1 MTKNLKALLEKRNAL
16 MDEMDGLLKGCAE
29 QEDRAFDEAEA
40 ARFAEIEAEVR
51 ALDTTIHAAEAREQM
66 ERREAGEEK
75 PDDLEKRALEESSF
89 LAYCRGETRALD
101 AGGNGGI
108 IPVTIAQRIIEK
120 VKDLSPIYAL
130 TTVYNVKGDLIVP
143 VYDEETSAVRA
154 VYVEELTELTEGT
167 GKFKT
172 VALKNFIAG
181 ALAKISKSLMNRT
194 DFDLLG
200 FIVYRVAS
208 AIAEFLERE
217 LVVGTTD
224 KMQGVMSAP
233 NVITTAASGAI
244 TADDLIDLQMEVPQ
258 VFQAGACWIMH
269 RSTFKA
275 IRKLKDSD
283 GNYILNKDVTKAF
296 GWELLG
302 QSVYTTDSAPQ
313 IGAGNTVIA
322 YGDMS
327 GLSVKLSS
335 GVEIQVLME
344 KFATQYAVGVVGYV
358 ECDSKITE
366 PQKLAVLKMKAA
378 G

>member
-1 MTKNLKALLEKRNAL
+1 MSKNLKALYEKRNAL
-16 MDEMDGLLKGCAE
+16 MDEMDALLGVCE
-29 QEDRAFDEAEA
+29 GEETRAFNEQEA
-40 ARFAEIEAEVR
+40 ARFGEIETEVR
-51 ALDTTIHAAEAREQM
+51 GLDATIHAAETREQM
-66 ERREAGEEK
+66 ERREAGEE
-75 PDDLEKRALEESSF
+75 PTAEVERRALEEQSF
-89 LAYCRGETRALD
+89 LSYCRGETRALD

-108 IPVTIAQRIIEK
+108 IPTSIAQRIIEK
-120 VKDLSPIYAL
+120 VKDLSPIYGMVTL
-130 TTVYNVKGDLIVP
+130 YNVKGDLVVP
-143 VYDEETSAVRA
+143 LYDEENSSVKAA
-154 VYVEELTELTEGT
+154 YVEELTELTEGT

-172 VALKNFIAG
+172 VTLKNFIAG

-194 DFDLLG
+194 DFDLLS

-217 LVVGTTD
+217 LVAGTGD
-224 KMQGVMSAP
+224 KMQGVMDAPVIVTTPSA
-233 NVITTAASGAI
+233 TAI
-244 TADDLIDLQMEVPQ
+244 TADDLIDLQMTVPQ
-258 VFQAGACWIMH
+258 VFQGSACWVMH
-269 RSTFKA
+269 RETFKA

-302 QSVYTTDSAPQ
+302 QPVYTTDSAAKL
-313 IGAGNTVIA
+313 GAGNKVIA

-335 GVEIQVLME
+335 SVEIQVLME

-366 PQKLAVLKMKAA
+366 TQKLAVLQMKA
-378 G
+378 